1 MRIRMSSNFKS
12 YWDDAPT
19 YPEGKR
25 FVLEDDRF
33 FVSRHS
39 SGAALLFVHE
49 IEGNSFGQIEDIFSG
64 LTIYHDQSIG
74 GFGIICKLDDANLER
89 KFGYVCED
97 IVKDAY
103 RFSGEDLF
111 KYIVN
116 QLKQW
121 SGFLKPKREGLSDEK
136 YLGLWGELWVIAKH
150 YLERFDAEKVAHSYN
165 GPEGSSQDMSGLDF
179 TLEVK
184 STYSKSPKELNISS
198 LEQLDASC
206 EYQGICLLRV
216 DLSENGESLETL
228 VDVIEKHLS
237 SDNDALMLFRR
248 KSSELLGEASLKQ
261 MSIKNLTLQESC
273 WKVTADF
280 PALKRTEIPV
290 EIAKANYKITLAGIQ
305 DFEIPNGIGGY
316 LDAI

>member
-1 MRIRMSSNFKS
+1 MSYKSNN
-12 YWDDAPT
+12 YWKDSPI
-19 YPEGKR
+19 YPEGRR
-25 FVLEDDRF
+25 FVVNDDRF
-33 FVSRHS
+33 YISRDS
-39 SGAALLFVHE
+39 SGAALLLVKE
-49 IEGNSFGQIEDIFSG
+49 NEKNEQAKIEDIFSG
-64 LTIYHDQSIG
+64 LSIFNDRSFSG
-74 GFGIICKLDDANLER
+74 NGIVCRLEDER
-89 KFGYVCED
+89 LESKFGYVCED
-97 IVKDAY
+97 IVKEAHRY
-103 RFSGEDLF
+103 SGQELF

-121 SGFLKPKREGLSDEK
+121 SGFLSPKREGLSEEK

-150 YLERFDAEKVAHSYN
+150 YLERFDAETVAHSYN
-165 GPEGSSQDMSGLDF
+165 GPKGSSQDMSGLDF

-228 VDVIEKHLS
+228 VDAIEKYLS

-273 WKVTADF
+273 WNVTDDF